1 MSKQVV
7 PIMSKDDERFMAYTG
22 VMQWAHAVVMQ
33 FPRVVASKKEIGRS
47 ADFALS
53 IYASNSEDHFF
64 VIAANK
70 LQEYQAW
77 ARSFGLFEGVDFS
90 EIDSFPRQDV
100 KDLRN
105 MREHIVDYFSGG
117 GREKQRWHVE
127 TPEFRADASCLVG
140 TLLGGRLDYVAFAG
154 AAERLLAQLKSV
166 PIPYPPETRPGLPQG
181 Y

>member
-1 MSKQVV
+1 MAKQVV
-7 PIMSKDDERFMAYTG
+7 PIMSKDNERFMAYAG

-33 FPRVVASKKEIGRS
+33 YPRVVASKSEIGNS
-47 ADFALS
+47 ADFAPS

-70 LQEYQAW
+70 LQEYQTW

-90 EIDSFPRQDV
+90 EIDGFPRQDV
-100 KDLRN
+100 RDLRN
-105 MREHIVDYFSGG
+105 MREHIVDYLSGEG
-117 GREKQRWHVE
+117 WEKQRWYIE
-127 TPEFRADASCLVG
+127 TPDFGADASSLVG

-154 AAERLLAQLKSV
+154 AATRLLAQLKSV
-166 PIPYPPETRPGLPQG
+166 PIPYPPDTRPGVPQG